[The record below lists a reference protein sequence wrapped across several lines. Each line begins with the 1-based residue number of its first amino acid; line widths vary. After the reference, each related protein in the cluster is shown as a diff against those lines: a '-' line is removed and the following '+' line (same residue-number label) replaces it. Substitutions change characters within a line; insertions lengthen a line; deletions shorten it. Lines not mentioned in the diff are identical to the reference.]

1 MRQLFITGANSLLGR
16 EILTY
21 LAKERLFDQV
31 FALTRGSHVLPY
43 GQAVSYADFF
53 EGKVDS
59 GPSSVLLHLAFARSS
74 DPGDLL
80 DSIRL
85 LEKVSAASA
94 RQVMA
99 FVNVSSQS
107 VYDPYRTEP
116 ARETDL
122 PAPQGLY
129 GIFKYYG
136 ECYLEDLAK
145 RGDFRVVNLRLAS
158 LMGPGMEARITTRL
172 LKAAVQEGVIRIQ
185 SGGEAF
191 SYLHLSDAA
200 RMLAQIAAGLGQ
212 ARYDRYNVGT
222 SEYYS
227 LSRVAELIGK
237 LLLDQGLAAAD
248 LVVSPLE
255 GLAYN
260 NRMVLDKLDQDF
272 GLQADIGLEAALKA
286 DFERL
291 FK

>member
-16 EILTY
+16 ELLTY

-31 FALTRGSHVLPY
+31 FALTRGRHALPF
-43 GQAVSYADFF
+43 GQAVTYPDFF
-53 EGKVDS
+53 EGKVAS

-74 DPGDLL
+74 EPEDLL

-85 LEKVSAASA
+85 LEKVSAAAA
-94 RQVMA
+94 RRGLA
-99 FVNVSSQS
+99 FVNISSQS
-107 VYDPYRTEP
+107 VYDPYRAAP

-129 GIFKYYG
+129 GVFKYYG
-136 ECYLEDLAK
+136 ESYLEDLAK
-145 RGDFRVVNLRLAS
+145 RGDLRVVNLRLAS

-172 LKAAVQEGVIRIQ
+172 LKAAVQEGVVRIQ

-200 RMLAQIAAGLGQ
+200 RMLAQIAAGLGR
-212 ARYDRYNVGT
+212 ARHVRYNVGNH
-222 SEYYS
+222 EYYS
-227 LSRVAELIGK
+227 LRQVAERIDK
-237 LLLDQGLAAAD
+237 LLLDQGRAKAD
-248 LVVSPLE
+248 LVVSPLQ
-255 GLAYN
+255 GPAYN
-260 NRMVLDKLDQDF
+260 NRMVLDKLVRDF
-272 GLQADIGLEAALKA
+272 GLKADIGLEATLKA

-291 FK
+291 FR